1 MGLLEE
7 LYKPELNRLFEKHRN
22 LLEQKKNYFSKGK
35 KFNKD
40 DNGYQNLFN
49 AIDKVSVKIN
59 KIFNKPLN

>member
-7 LYKPELNRLFEKHRN
+7 LYKPKLDKLFEKHRN
-22 LLEQKKNYFSKGK
+22 LLEQKKIYFSNGK

-40 DNGYQNLFN
+40 DKDYQKLFK
-49 AIDKVSVKIN
+49 AINKVSIKIN